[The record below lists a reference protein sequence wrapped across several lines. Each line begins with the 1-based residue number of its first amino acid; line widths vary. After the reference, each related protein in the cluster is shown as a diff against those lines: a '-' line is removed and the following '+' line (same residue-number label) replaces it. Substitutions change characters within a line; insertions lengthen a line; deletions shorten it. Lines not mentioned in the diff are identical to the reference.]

1 MDRYKIR
8 QPVVLLVIP
17 EYSSA
22 KINGYVMP
30 YGILA
35 VSASLKAA
43 NVADVCTVNLNHQT
57 EDSKSVL
64 KRMIDTCNVDMIG
77 TGGISG
83 QFADIFSVFR
93 LAKEIKPEIITIA
106 GGGLITSDAETAME
120 ALSIVDYGVI
130 GEGEQTIGKLVYALW
145 SGNDINKVQNLICKT
160 SYGFIQTEKS
170 KNDLDLESL
179 PIPDYAGFDY
189 AEYLKMNVEREN
201 GIGYSSVAVIGGR
214 SCKYNCTFCFHPTG
228 SKYRQRSLDSIFKE
242 LDYLTGN
249 YEVNYVAFREELF
262 ASDKQRI
269 FDFCDRIK
277 KYELVWS
284 IQLRV
289 DSVDEEIVKILEES
303 NCRYIFI
310 GIESADNSIL
320 KNMRKHITIEQVEK
334 VLQLTADAGLDTRS
348 TIIIGDAIETM
359 ETAQK
364 TFNWWM
370 NYKRHFSISMDM
382 IIAFPGSELYK
393 QACKNGRIPDPV
405 QFLKDGC
412 PVINLST
419 KMSDEEF
426 EQLISKIS
434 EYNGVKYTVYNY
446 ISKT

>member
-17 EYSSA
+17 EYSSV
-22 KINGYVMP
+22 KSNGYVMP

-289 DSVDEEIVKILEES
+289 DSVDEEIVKILKES

-320 KNMRKHITIEQVEK
+320 KSMRKHITIEQVEK

-370 NYKRHFSISMDM
+370 NYKRRFSISMDM
-382 IIAFPGSELYK
+382 IIAFPGSALYK

-426 EQLISKIS
+426 EQLTSKIS

>member
-1 MDRYKIR
+1 MDKYKIR
-8 QPVVLLVIP
+8 RPVVLLVVP
-17 EYSSA
+17 EYSSV
-22 KINGYVMP
+22 KVNGYVMP

-43 NVADVCTVNLNHQT
+43 DVADVRTVNLNHRT

-83 QFADIFSVFR
+83 QFADVFNVFR

-130 GEGEQTIGKLVYALW
+130 GEGEQTVGKLVYALW

-160 SYGFIQTEKS
+160 SCGYFRTGKS
-170 KNDLDLESL
+170 KKDIDLELL

-189 AEYLKMNVEREN
+189 AEYLKMNVEMEN
-201 GIGYSSVAVIGGR
+201 GIGYSPVAIIGGR

-262 ASDKQRI
+262 ASDKRRI
-269 FDFCDRIK
+269 FDFCSRIK
-277 KYELVWS
+277 KYGLVWS

-289 DSVDEEIVKILEES
+289 DSVDEEIVKMLKES
-303 NCRYIFI
+303 NCRYIFL

-320 KNMRKHITIEQVEK
+320 KSMRKHITVEQVEK
-334 VLQLTADAGLDTRS
+334 ALQLTADAGLGTRS
-348 TIIIGDAIETM
+348 TIILGDAVETM
-359 ETAQK
+359 ETAWK
-364 TFNWWM
+364 TFDWWM
-370 NYKRHFSISMDM
+370 NYKRRFSISMDM
-382 IIAFPGSELYK
+382 IIAFPGSALYK
-393 QACKNGRIPDPV
+393 QACANGRIPDPV
-405 QFLKDGC
+405 RFLKDGC

-426 EQLISKIS
+426 EQLTSKIA

-446 ISKT
+446 RSKT